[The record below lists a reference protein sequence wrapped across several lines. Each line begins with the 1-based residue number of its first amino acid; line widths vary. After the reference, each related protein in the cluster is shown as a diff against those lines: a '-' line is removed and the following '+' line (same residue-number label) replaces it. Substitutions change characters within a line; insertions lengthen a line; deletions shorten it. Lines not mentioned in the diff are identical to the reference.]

1 MSGTT
6 EKLAKK
12 IENNEL
18 SICIVGLGYVGL
30 PTAVH
35 FAEQGFHVIGA
46 DVNEKAVEMINH
58 GDCPLRDLNLD
69 ERMRK
74 VVDTG
79 HLKAT
84 ADVPS
89 GVRESDVV
97 LIIVPTPV
105 RSDRQPD
112 LSYVISAGESI
123 LEGLEPGKL
132 IVLESTVYP
141 GVTEDILQP
150 ILERGGLIAGKD
162 FGLAY
167 CPERYN
173 PGDPNHTI
181 ERVARI
187 VGGITPEWGITTQ
200 SLYQK
205 IIREKVTVVKNIR
218 TAEAAK
224 VIENTQRDLN
234 IALMNELSMIFERM
248 GIDIMDV
255 IEAARTKWNF
265 NVYYP
270 GAGVGGHCLPVDPYY
285 LVKKAE
291 ELGYHARIITAG
303 RSINDYMPYHIF
315 EWTVEALNRN
325 MRALRGS
332 HIVILGLS
340 YKENVGDLRESPVR
354 YLIQYLKK
362 MDANITVIDPYI
374 PEERITE
381 FGVIPG
387 RNIYSA
393 AQGSDALILMTA
405 HNEFK
410 NLDFEKLGRLMRTRV
425 FIDGRRVYSPEEV
438 KGFTFR
444 AIGRDPAMEGRE

>member
-1 MSGTT
+1 
-6 EKLAKK
+6 
-12 IENNEL
+12 
-18 SICIVGLGYVGL
+18 
-30 PTAVH
+30 
-35 FAEQGFHVIGA
+35 
-46 DVNEKAVEMINH
+46 
-58 GDCPLRDLNLD
+58 
-69 ERMRK
+69 
-74 VVDTG
+74 
-79 HLKAT
+79 
-84 ADVPS
+84 
-89 GVRESDVV
+89 
-97 LIIVPTPV
+97 
-105 RSDRQPD
+105 
-112 LSYVISAGESI
+112 
-123 LEGLEPGKL
+123 
-132 IVLESTVYP
+132 
-141 GVTEDILQP
+141 
-150 ILERGGLIAGKD
+150 
-162 FGLAY
+162 
-167 CPERYN
+167 
-173 PGDPNHTI
+173 
-181 ERVARI
+181 
-187 VGGITPEWGITTQ
+187 
-200 SLYQK
+200 
-205 IIREKVTVVKNIR
+205 
-218 TAEAAK
+218 
-224 VIENTQRDLN
+224 
-234 IALMNELSMIFERM
+234 M

-374 PEERITE
+374 PEERIAE